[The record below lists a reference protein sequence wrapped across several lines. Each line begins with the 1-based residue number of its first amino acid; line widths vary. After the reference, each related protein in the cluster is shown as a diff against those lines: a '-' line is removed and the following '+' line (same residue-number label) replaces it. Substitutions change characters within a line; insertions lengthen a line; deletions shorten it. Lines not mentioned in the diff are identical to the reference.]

1 MKYVAVVQKFGRVGI
16 PHELREWLDIE
27 EGDRVLIEIL
37 KVKKRN
43 GAEVMTAAELMR
55 EHGEGD

>member
-1 MKYVAVVQKFGRVGI
+1 MKYVAVVQKFGRVAI

-27 EGDRVLIEIL
+27 EGDKVLVEIV

-55 EHGEGD
+55 EHDEGD

>member
-1 MKYVAVVQKFGRVGI
+1 MKYVAIVQKFGRIGI

-27 EGDRVLIEIL
+27 EGDKVLMEIV

-43 GAEVMTAAELMR
+43 GAEVATAAELMR
-55 EHGEGD
+55 EHDEGD